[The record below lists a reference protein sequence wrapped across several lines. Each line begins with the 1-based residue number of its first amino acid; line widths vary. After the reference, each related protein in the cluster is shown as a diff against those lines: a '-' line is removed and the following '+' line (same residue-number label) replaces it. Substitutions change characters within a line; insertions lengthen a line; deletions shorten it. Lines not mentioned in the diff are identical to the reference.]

1 MRKAVLHLKK
11 SDPVLRALVERVG
24 PCRIE
29 HRDPTFD
36 MLVRS
41 IVYQQLSGKVAAV
54 IFGRLLAAVK
64 GELTPRRV
72 LRLPHERMRAL
83 GLSNQKATYIRDL
96 AERTKSGEVDFAAL
110 PGMSDEQV
118 IETLTRVKGIGVWTA
133 QMFLIFALKRMDVLP
148 VGDLGVRAAIK
159 KAYGLEELP
168 KPVDMEELARAWR
181 PYCSVASWYLW
192 RSLDGPAAL

>member
-1 MRKAVLHLKK
+1 
-11 SDPVLRALVERVG
+11 
-24 PCRIE
+24 
-29 HRDPTFD
+29 

-64 GELTPRRV
+64 GDLTPRRV

-133 QMFLIFALKRMDVLP
+133 QMFLIFGLKRMDVLP
-148 VGDLGVRAAIK
+148 VGDLGVRSAIK
-159 KAYGLEELP
+159 KAYGLAELP

-192 RSLDGPAAL
+192 RSLDGPAM

>member
-11 SDPVLRALVERVG
+11 YDPVWRALVERVG

-29 HRDPTFD
+29 HRDPSFD

-83 GLSNQKATYIRDL
+83 GLSNQKGKDI
-96 AERTKSGEVDFAAL
+96 
-110 PGMSDEQV
+110 P
-118 IETLTRVKGIGVWTA
+118 
-133 QMFLIFALKRMDVLP
+133 
-148 VGDLGVRAAIK
+148 
-159 KAYGLEELP
+159 
-168 KPVDMEELARAWR
+168 ELAG
-181 PYCSVASWYLW
+181 
-192 RSLDGPAAL
+192 RSRYG

>member
-11 SDPVLRALVERVG
+11 YDPVWRALVERVG

-29 HRDPTFD
+29 HREPSFD
-36 MLVRS
+36 MLGRS

-54 IFGRLLAAVK
+54 IFGRLMDAVK

-110 PGMSDEQV
+110 PAMSDEQV
-118 IETLTRVKGIGVWTA
+118 IESLTRVKGIGVWTA
-133 QMFLIFALKRMDVLP
+133 QMFLIFGLKRLDVLP

-159 KAYGLEELP
+159 RAYGLADLP
-168 KPVDMEELARAWR
+168 KPLDIEE
-181 PYCSVASWYLW
+181 VA
-192 RSLDGPAAL
+192 P

>member
-1 MRKAVLHLKK
+1 MRKALLHLKK
-11 SDPVLRALVERVG
+11 SDPVLRAVVERVG
-24 PCRIE
+24 PYRIE

-96 AERTKSGEVDFAAL
+96 AARTRSGEVDFAAL

-118 IETLTRVKGIGVWTA
+118 IESLTRVKGIGVWTA
-133 QMFLIFALKRMDVLP
+133 HVPDIRLEAAGCAAGGRP
-148 VGDLGVRAAIK
+148 GRAVGDQEGIRACGA
-159 KAYGLEELP
+159 
-168 KPVDMEELARAWR
+168 
-181 PYCSVASWYLW
+181 
-192 RSLDGPAAL
+192 